1 MANMASLRVHQR
13 PFDPGG
19 GAEVSEAAVAESSS
33 DFGSDPAPETTLNLQ
48 LGVPE
53 QADLQTSEEGKR
65 EQPDCISFGSGRR
78 DGNIGRSGVR

>member
-19 GAEVSEAAVAESSS
+19 GAEISEAAVAESSS

-53 QADLQTSEEGKR
+53 
-65 EQPDCISFGSGRR
+65 
-78 DGNIGRSGVR
+78 